1 MLFPTTQLV
10 ADTVLPT
17 LESLE
22 PSMGRHKMGTKAKG
36 TRNHAKIILS
46 FQKGL
51 GRGVDH
57 IGVITQP
64 CAIPSGV
71 FMLDPLLPCAL
82 LPHNS
87 YCYTTGGRLTPA
99 ILRLIWFAFFQPLEG
114 SLLLWM
120 ERIQYLR
127 VGAIRIQS
135 SKNPFSQTPVLTCRV
150 L

>member
-1 MLFPTTQLV
+1 MASERASEQVKRTPHSHPCPFLKILTDKYMLFPTTQLV

-17 LESLE
+17 LEWLE

-64 CAIPSGV
+64 CAIPEWGLHAGPSSPFCTFASQLV
-71 FMLDPLLPCAL
+71 F
-82 LPHNS
+82 
-87 YCYTTGGRLTPA
+87 A
-99 ILRLIWFAFFQPLEG
+99 ILLVAD
-114 SLLLWM
+114 
-120 ERIQYLR
+120 
-127 VGAIRIQS
+127 
-135 SKNPFSQTPVLTCRV
+135 
-150 L
+150 